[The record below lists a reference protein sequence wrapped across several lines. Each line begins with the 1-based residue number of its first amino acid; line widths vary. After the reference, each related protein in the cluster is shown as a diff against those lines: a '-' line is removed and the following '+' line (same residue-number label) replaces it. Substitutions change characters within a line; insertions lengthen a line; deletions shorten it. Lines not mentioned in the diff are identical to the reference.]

1 MNNEI
6 LISFI
11 IPVYE
16 TKVNKLRRCL
26 ESVLQ
31 ISNLKYEIVLV
42 NDGSSKSRT
51 KQYENIC
58 KNKKIKYI
66 FIKNSGV
73 SVARNKGIKKA
84 RGKYIFFLDS
94 DDVVVPSAF
103 DKKIENINSDIVF
116 FDVEVKEKK
125 HNRVHNLKNVLI
137 NKNNLL
143 KLSLHNGI
151 INWPVGKLFSRLF
164 LLNNDLSFNT
174 QKKTGEDLD
183 FVVRSLKLC
192 KDIKY
197 MPVNSYI
204 YYLSKSTSYMR
215 YKKYPIQLI
224 DDSWDTYNLRIN
236 ISKNLLEKEKRKLEN
251 IKLTEDLI
259 HSLFNIYILNL
270 NDNNVKEKIITT
282 LNKISKVNK
291 FNSISRFR
299 IAQIYKKNWIIY
311 IYILLM
317 KINIFFN

>member
-259 HSLFNIYILNL
+259 HSLFNIYILNP

>member
-270 NDNNVKEKIITT
+270 NDNNIKEKIITT